1 MLVNYAKLDSL
12 SGTYGD
18 TFYLMDIKKFEVNLH
33 NFISEFQ
40 KKYKKT
46 KIGYSYKTNYI
57 PALLKVVNRN
67 GVYAEVV
74 SEMEYDL
81 AIKVGVSPENIIVNG
96 PYKDKNA
103 IKKYLLNGSNVNI
116 DGYVE
121 AQHVTSLAIEFS
133 SFSFSVGLRCNFE
146 IQENSISRFGFDVS
160 DNNFFELLAN
170 LKAIKNVQLNGLHC
184 HFPDR
189 SLESF
194 VSRTERILQLSD
206 QIFDVPPK
214 FIDIGGGYFG
224 YIPESLQE
232 QFSTPVPSYR
242 EYAETVA
249 SKFYEH
255 YKNIDE
261 KDRPE
266 LILEPGSALVGDV
279 MSFVARIVD
288 IKNVRGRNIATSS
301 GSKFNIGLLTSNINM
316 PIYVYNNLIDIIKYP
331 QIDIAGY
338 TCIESDILFHGYEGE
353 LGVGSFIRF
362 SNVGSYSIV
371 FKPPFIMPNV
381 PVISCDD
388 KGEVTVIKKEETLE
402 DIFSTYTF

>member
-1 MLVNYAKLDSL
+1 MLLDYSKLGSFSDI
-12 SGTYGD
+12 YGD
-18 TFYLMDIKKFEVNLH
+18 SFYLLDTKKFEKNLQT
-33 NFISEFQ
+33 FLFEFQ

-57 PALLKVVNRN
+57 PALLKIVNSN
-67 GVYAEVV
+67 EGYAEVV

-96 PYKDKNA
+96 PYKDKKA
-103 IKKYLLNGSNVNI
+103 LKKYLLNGSNVNL
-116 DGYVE
+116 DSYVE
-121 AQHVTSLAIEFS
+121 AQHVISIANEFS
-133 SFSFSVGLRCNFE
+133 SFSVSVGLRCNFE
-146 IQENSISRFGFDVS
+146 VQKNSVSRFGFDVGDTQFTDILQS
-160 DNNFFELLAN
+160 
-170 LKAIKNVQLNGLHC
+170 LKAIRNIELNGLHC

-194 VSRTERILQLSD
+194 ISRAERILKLSD

-224 YIPESLQE
+224 HMAESLKD
-232 QFSTPVPSYR
+232 QFSASVPSYS
-242 EYAETVA
+242 EYAEA
-249 SKFYEH
+249 IGSKFYDH
-255 YKNIDE
+255 YKNINE

-279 MSFVARIVD
+279 MSFVARIID
-288 IKNVRGRNIATSS
+288 IKNVRGKSIATSS
-301 GSKFNIGLLTSNINM
+301 GSRFNIGLITSKINM
-316 PIYVYNNLIDIIKYP
+316 PVCVYNRPVDNIKFP
-331 QIDIAGY
+331 KIDIAGY
-338 TCIESDILFHGYEGE
+338 TCIENDILYYGYEGE
-353 LGVGSFIRF
+353 LGIGSFIAF

-388 KGEVTVIKKEETLE
+388 NDEVTVIKKEETLE

>member
-1 MLVNYAKLDSL
+1 MVD
-12 SGTYGD
+12 
-18 TFYLMDIKKFEVNLH
+18 
-33 NFISEFQ
+33 
-40 KKYKKT
+40 
-46 KIGYSYKTNYI
+46 
-57 PALLKVVNRN
+57 
-67 GVYAEVV
+67 
-74 SEMEYDL
+74 
-81 AIKVGVSPENIIVNG
+81 
-96 PYKDKNA
+96 
-103 IKKYLLNGSNVNI
+103 VNI

-206 QIFDVPPK
+206 QIFFFFLK